1 MNRCPG
7 LIEKGRNILCRL
19 PTRCNAINTHYLMRY
34 LDSKKTGLC
43 HKETFAN
50 GSFLGINMVV
60 FDEEHEVFSSLYFE
74 QKKDR
79 CLGGPNCSQIVIVT
93 INSLAY

>member
-1 MNRCPG
+1 
-7 LIEKGRNILCRL
+7 
-19 PTRCNAINTHYLMRY
+19 MRY

-60 FDEEHEVFSSLYFE
+60 FDEEHEVFSSYILS
-74 QKKDR
+74 KKKTA
-79 CLGGPNCSQIVIVT
+79 V
-93 INSLAY
+93 